1 MHSVGGRSVT
11 AVTKV
16 VWTCWVNE
24 RKKTLIVRRYEWYEK
39 SGRQKSSEE
48 QEFDLADV
56 RDHMWQEPS

>member
-1 MHSVGGRSVT
+1 VT